1 MKRRFWA
8 VLMTVTMVIVGG
20 CGNQIE
26 TNKNTKDAIINNNV
40 DTVEAN
46 KIESSEEG
54 ATEVISA
61 EVNAMQE
68 FNPVITEKDDSELHL
83 KNYHDYLEDKSLCT
97 DEDVFSDGTFEFI
110 EDVYFQTTE
119 KVPMY
124 APNGVRTG
132 YIDEDVGFSVIATC
146 GDWCYFY
153 IGMDNAKRYAR
164 LSEIEENSMTLEE
177 IDAMRAEAETQAKA
191 DAEAEKQQVQA
202 EPVED
207 TSLQDTPPATEPVE
221 TPAESNKYTPEEAI
235 SIYRSIMEGGGIT
248 WDPSLKGVTSWG
260 TGFFYLDKGYP
271 EWAGETSL
279 ESFAIGNHGGDSWTC
294 YYLEV
299 TGSDDEC
306 VYFTSWH
313 N

>member
-1 MKRRFWA
+1 MKD
-8 VLMTVTMVIVGG
+8 
-20 CGNQIE
+20 IE
-26 TNKNTKDAIINNNV
+26 DI
-40 DTVEAN
+40 
-46 KIESSEEG
+46 
-54 ATEVISA
+54 
-61 EVNAMQE
+61 
-68 FNPVITEKDDSELHL
+68 
-83 KNYHDYLEDKSLCT
+83 
-97 DEDVFSDGTFEFI
+97 FSDGMFESV

-124 APNGVRTG
+124 ATNGIRTG

-177 IDAMRAEAETQAKA
+177 VDAMRAEAEVQAKV
-191 DAEAEKQQVQA
+191 DAEAEKQQTQTK
-202 EPVED
+202 PVED
-207 TSLQDTPPATEPVE
+207 TSLQNTPPATEPVE
-221 TPAESNKYTPEEAI
+221 IPVESNKYTPEEAI

-248 WDPSLKGVTSWG
+248 WDPSLKGVSSWG

-271 EWAGETSL
+271 EWAGESSL
-279 ESFAIGNHGGDSWTC
+279 ESFAMGDSVGNPWTR

-299 TGSDDEC
+299 TDSDDEC

>member
-1 MKRRFWA
+1 MKD
-8 VLMTVTMVIVGG
+8 
-20 CGNQIE
+20 IE
-26 TNKNTKDAIINNNV
+26 DI
-40 DTVEAN
+40 
-46 KIESSEEG
+46 
-54 ATEVISA
+54 
-61 EVNAMQE
+61 
-68 FNPVITEKDDSELHL
+68 
-83 KNYHDYLEDKSLCT
+83 
-97 DEDVFSDGTFEFI
+97 FSDGMFESV

-124 APNGVRTG
+124 ATNGIRTG

-177 IDAMRAEAETQAKA
+177 IDAMRAEAEVQAKV
-191 DAEAEKQQVQA
+191 DAEAEKQQTQTK
-202 EPVED
+202 PVED
-207 TSLQDTPPATEPVE
+207 TSLQNTPPATEPVE
-221 TPAESNKYTPEEAI
+221 IPVESNKYTPEEAI

-248 WDPSLKGVTSWG
+248 WDPSLKGVSSWG

-271 EWAGETSL
+271 EWAGESSL
-279 ESFAIGNHGGDSWTC
+279 ESFAMGDSVGNPWTR

-299 TGSDDEC
+299 TDSDDEC